1 MKLEINNTL
10 KQVVEVDLFAKAVAV
25 FAKKMKI
32 SGDINVSVALISV
45 AAIKKINWQYRGCNE
60 VTDILSF
67 SDGDDNNLGELLIC
81 LAQVKKQAKEQK
93 VSLEK
98 ELIFIFIH
106 GLLHLCGYED
116 ETAAGHKKMLSLG
129 TEMCRNIM
137 DSGG

>member
-10 KQVVEVDLFAKAVAV
+10 KQAVDVDLFYKAAAV
-25 FAKKMKI
+25 FSKKMKI
-32 SGDINVSVALISV
+32 SGDTNVSVALIS
-45 AAIKKINWQYRGCNE
+45 ATAIKKINWQYRGRNE

-67 SDGDDNNLGELLIC
+67 SDGDGSNLGELLIC
-81 LAQVKKQAKEQK
+81 LAQVKKQAREQK
-93 VSLEK
+93 TSLEK

-116 ETAAGHKKMLSLG
+116 ETMAGHKKMLLLG
-129 TEMCRNIM
+129 AEMCKNIM